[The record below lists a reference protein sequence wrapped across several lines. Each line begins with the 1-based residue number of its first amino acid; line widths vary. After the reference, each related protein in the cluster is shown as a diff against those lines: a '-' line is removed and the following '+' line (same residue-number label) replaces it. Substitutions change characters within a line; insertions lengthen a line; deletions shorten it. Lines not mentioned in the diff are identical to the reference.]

1 MLYNNIYPTEA
12 TDHPQIIA
20 VWEASV
26 RATHHFLTE
35 DDILF
40 YRDLILNQ
48 YLDMVNLYCTKDED
62 TITGF
67 VGLSD
72 DMVQMLF
79 IHPDARG
86 KGHGS
91 QLLNFAINQHG
102 ITKVDVN
109 EQNQQALG
117 FYQRF
122 GFTIIDRAETDAVGR
137 PYPVLS
143 MELL

>member
-1 MLYNNIYPTEA
+1 
-12 TDHPQIIA
+12 
-20 VWEASV
+20 
-26 RATHHFLTE
+26 
-35 DDILF
+35 
-40 YRDLILNQ
+40 
-48 YLDMVNLYCTKDED
+48 MVNLYCTKDDD

-67 VGLSD
+67 LGLSD

-143 MELL
+143 MRL